1 LPSNLLIANSFPHIQ
16 KHEPKLSGEC
26 WALRIVIMVAAQ
38 TRPFTAEDYRQLPPD
53 NWRYQLIEGELVNM
67 APSPNTFHQT
77 IASNIVAI
85 INRHLANGPGG
96 RLYFAPLDVYLTDTN
111 VFQPDV
117 LFVRKERETIIEED
131 GLHGGPDFVVEIL
144 SPHTARYDINA
155 KREVYARCGVEELW
169 LVYPK
174 AKRIDVYLLQR
185 DSQRPTHSH
194 QPGEKFTS
202 EIFPGLAFSV
212 DEIFRTP

>member
-1 LPSNLLIANSFPHIQ
+1 MIA
-16 KHEPKLSGEC
+16 L
-26 WALRIVIMVAAQ
+26 Q
-38 TRPFTAEDYRQLPPD
+38 TRPFTVDDYRQLPPD
-53 NWRYQLIEGELVNM
+53 DWRYQLIEGELVNM
-67 APSPNTFHQT
+67 APAPNTFHQT

-85 INRHLANGPGG
+85 INRYLAHNAGG
-96 RLYFAPLDVYLTDTN
+96 RIYFAPLDVYLTDTN

-117 LFVRKERETIIEED
+117 LFIRKGRESIIEED
-131 GLHGGPDFVVEIL
+131 GLHGAPDFVVEIL

-185 DSQRPTHSH
+185 NSERPTRSH
-194 QPGEKFTS
+194 QPGEKFAS
-202 EIFPGLAFSV
+202 GLLPELEFSV
-212 DEIFRTP
+212 DEIFRAP

>member
-1 LPSNLLIANSFPHIQ
+1 MIAQ
-16 KHEPKLSGEC
+16 
-26 WALRIVIMVAAQ
+26 Q

-53 NWRYQLIEGELVNM
+53 DWRYQLIEGELVNM
-67 APSPNTFHQT
+67 APAPNYFHQT
-77 IASNIVAI
+77 IAANIVVVI
-85 INRHLANGPGG
+85 GRYLAEHPIG
-96 RLYFAPLDVYLTDTN
+96 RVRFAPLDVYLTDTN

-117 LFVRKERETIIEED
+117 LFIRQGCESIIGED
-131 GLHGGPDFVVEIL
+131 GLHGAPDFVVEIL

-185 DSQRPTHSH
+185 DSEKPARSH
-194 QPGEKFTS
+194 QLGEKFTCS
-202 EIFPGLAFSV
+202 SFPGLEFSV
-212 DEIFRTP
+212 DEIFRAP

>member
-1 LPSNLLIANSFPHIQ
+1 MIA
-16 KHEPKLSGEC
+16 L
-26 WALRIVIMVAAQ
+26 Q
-38 TRPFTAEDYRQLPPD
+38 TRPFTVDDYRQLPPD
-53 NWRYQLIEGELVNM
+53 EWRYQLIEGEIVNM
-67 APSPNTFHQT
+67 ALAPNLFHQT
-77 IASNIVAI
+77 IGSNIVGAI
-85 INRHLANGPGG
+85 APYLTAHPIG
-96 RLYFAPLDVYLTDTN
+96 RMYFAPTDVYLTDTN

-117 LFVRKERETIIEED
+117 LFVRRERASILKD
-131 GLHGGPDFVVEIL
+131 GLHGAPDLVVEIL

-185 DSQRPTHSH
+185 DSERPTCSH

-202 EIFPGLAFSV
+202 LCFPGLEFSV
-212 DEIFRTP
+212 DDVFRAP